1 MFTGIVQAVGE
12 VAALQPSGG
21 DLRLRIRSG
30 KLDLADVELGDS
42 ICTSGVCLTVT
53 ELPGDGY
60 WADVSVETLD
70 HTTLGKLAVGDR
82 VNLEKSLT
90 PASRLGGH
98 IVSGHVDG
106 VGEVVSLHT
115 DARSTRFVLR
125 APDALA
131 RYIAHKGSITV
142 DGTSLTVN
150 AVNGAEF
157 DLNIIP
163 QTMAETLFSAYRA
176 GTRVN
181 LEVDLIARYLER
193 LVLGDAAAQPGAA
206 GLSLETLAEHGFLG
220 GGKAR

>member
-1 MFTGIVQAVGE
+1 MFTGIVQAIGE

-21 DLRLRIRSG
+21 DLRLRIRTG
-30 KLDLADVELGDS
+30 KLDLGDVALGDS
-42 ICTSGVCLTVT
+42 ICTNGVCLTVT

-60 WADVSVETLD
+60 WADVSVETLNF
-70 HTTLGKLAVGDR
+70 TTLGALGLGSP

-106 VGEVVSLHT
+106 VGEVVSLHK
-115 DARSTRFVLR
+115 DARSIRFVLR

-163 QTMAETLFSAYRA
+163 QTMEETVFSEYRP

-193 LVLGDAAAQPGAA
+193 LMLGDAAAQPGSQ
-206 GLSLETLAEHGFLG
+206 GLSLDTLAENGFLG
-220 GGKAR
+220 GGKFK